1 MGENILYTFLH
12 MFNFLTV
19 LAQAPTDT
27 VYSKVQLGFKIPNIT
42 DILTF
47 VLRFFFIVAGL
58 IALVYLLLGA
68 MAWITSGGNKES
80 VDKAREKIQAAVVGL
95 ILIFAVLAIVIVIE
109 NVFFLPG
116 QGLGLSKPIV
126 FPGLIQPGTN

>member
-1 MGENILYTFLH
+1 

-19 LAQAPTDT
+19 FAQATDKVYPT
-27 VYSKVQLGFKIPNIT
+27 VSLGFVVPNIT

-47 VLRFFFIVAGL
+47 IFRFFFILAGL
-58 IALVYLLLGA
+58 IAILYLLLGA
-68 MAWITSGGNKES
+68 LAWITSGGNKES
-80 VDKAREKIQAAVVGL
+80 VDKAREKIQAAIVGI
-95 ILIFAVLAIVIVIE
+95 ILIFVVLALVIVIE

-116 QGLGLSKPIV
+116 EGLGLSKPIH